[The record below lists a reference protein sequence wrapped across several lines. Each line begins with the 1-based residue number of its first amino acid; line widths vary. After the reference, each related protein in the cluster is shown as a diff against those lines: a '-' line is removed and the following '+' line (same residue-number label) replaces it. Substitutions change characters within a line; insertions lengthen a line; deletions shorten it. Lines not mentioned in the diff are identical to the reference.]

1 MEWYPRKKIIG
12 MRVSPDALVPHAETT
27 AAAIDSVDVGGGAEA
42 ERADEDDDVVGA
54 RADAGNLG
62 IWNTAVNMP

>member
-1 MEWYPRKKIIG
+1 

-54 RADAGNLG
+54 RADAGNLA
-62 IWNTAVNMP
+62 I